1 MLPKFNNYHK
11 RILIYI
17 LIFFYTHTAAQ
28 NQLNGYDFITNLKT
42 DANIGQ
48 IDFYLMSADPC
59 ANNNAKNLYG
69 INSTILNTNL
79 NAYLNFKVQVVD
91 CNGKILEQSISLS
104 LSLLQEGFNENIITW
119 DLAGKLYKNPYLIN
133 ISNGP
138 DKSKLIQKGQV
149 KPTDPD
155 SLIIKNNNSGIVSY
169 GEEVIMEIM
178 GGDDLT
184 NSNNTYWSWHIGSNT
199 SSEIITQD
207 KNYKFIP
214 SSNTTVYVNAVTKTT
229 NGLIKSKTVSKKLY
243 VDTKSYEPVSI
254 TSESKTICSI
264 GNGSILILDGGKL
277 GKQAQWVWYKNGCG
291 DEGTEIIAKG
301 VDNIK
306 VIPTISTKYFVRA
319 EGLENYTNCK
329 VISIEVV
336 DPPSKPLIQ
345 LMGSSEICQGE
356 SINILLPGQPII
368 NSDKSQWEWYK
379 KDFVGPL
386 NNPGSV
392 DKLNLYG
399 PDVKISPDK
408 SSYYYVISKGGV
420 CNSVISELVNVKVK
434 NKSSNPI
441 ISSDLIQNTHK
452 FRLSV
457 NSTNLGS
464 NAKWVWYEGKF
475 KNEIDPFSSNL
486 NKINKEGNTIEIK
499 SNKRYEKYI
508 FISGQGDC
516 DAPPIIN
523 GSATIFKYQKRAK
536 EQPENTIKTRN
547 SYSTSTTKPELKN
560 RIGNSYSNLKNK
572 VQIFN
577 SSESV
582 SSQFI
587 LNIGSVFN
595 GKNNLSTTS
604 YTIGST
610 KSSGRDGGS
619 YFKYI
624 STNSNAFPT
633 EDLTADTKSQT
644 ILNYPNDGTYYK
656 FNKDIKTFNVQ
667 SYIIGTLMSDL
678 NQSVIIY
685 GGYGYGEVKTIW
697 GYDKYNTLTNKYIS
711 TGYAKNNTKSYGGL
725 ALELG
730 VIFRVWYFNVNG
742 GIGSIFGISSVKD
755 PNITNTKED
764 PYADTS
770 WSFEKYIKAHIGIG
784 ISILSR
790 K

>member
-1 MLPKFNNYHK
+1 MFVPIKNLLKIIFLY
-11 RILIYI
+11 LF
-17 LIFFYTHTAAQ
+17 IFFYVQAAAQ
-28 NQLNGYDFITNLKT
+28 SQINGYDFISNLKNN
-42 DANIGQ
+42 ANIGQ
-48 IDFYLMSADPC
+48 IDFYVKSSDPC
-59 ANNNAKNLYG
+59 LIGNEKILFG

-79 NAYLNFKVQVVD
+79 NSFLNFKLQVVD
-91 CNGKILEQSISLS
+91 CNGKIYEQSISTPLS
-104 LSLLQEGFNENIITW
+104 KLQEGFNENIIIW
-119 DLAGKLYKNPYLIN
+119 NLDGKLYANPYQIT
-133 ISNGP
+133 ISNYE
-138 DKSKLIQKGQV
+138 DKSRLIQKGQI

-155 SLIIKNNNSGIVSY
+155 SLIIKYNNTSIVSY

-199 SSEIITQD
+199 SNEIITQD

-264 GNGSILILDGGKL
+264 GGGSILILEGGKL

-392 DKLNLYG
+392 DKLNRYG

-452 FRLSV
+452 YRLSV

-523 GSATIFKYQKRAK
+523 GSATIFKYQKRTK
-536 EQPENTIKTRN
+536 EQPENTIKIR
-547 SYSTSTTKPELKN
+547 
-560 RIGNSYSNLKNK
+560 NSYSNLKNK
-572 VQIFN
+572 VQMFN

-595 GKNNLSTTS
+595 GINNLSTTS

-624 STNSNAFPT
+624 TTNSNAFPT

-667 SYIIGTLMSDL
+667 SYIIGTLISEL
-678 NQSVIIY
+678 NQSVIVY

-790 K
+790 